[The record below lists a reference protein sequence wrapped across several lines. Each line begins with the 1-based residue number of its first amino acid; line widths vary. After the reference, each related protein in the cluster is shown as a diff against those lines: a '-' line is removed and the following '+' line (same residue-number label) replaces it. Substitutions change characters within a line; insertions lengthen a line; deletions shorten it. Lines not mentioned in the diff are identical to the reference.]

1 MDHLLHAGYRPH
13 PAGLLLLHRAAA
25 GGGGASGEET
35 DAAAGEQDQAAA
47 KPAAGKD
54 SSTMMDESLATM
66 GAKKRHY
73 RLRAQQ
79 RSQFLC
85 AVYRHF
91 RRCLLTATFCCY
103 ILPTDNTNMYY
114 IRKLFIPLYFFLCN
128 LCI

>member
-1 MDHLLHAGYRPH
+1 MDHLLHAGDRPH

-25 GGGGASGEET
+25 GGGGASGEEP

-66 GAKKRHY
+66 GARKKA
-73 RLRAQQ
+73 L
-79 RSQFLC
+79 SIEGTTKISDFLG

-91 RRCLLTATFCCY
+91 RRCLLTFCCY
-103 ILPTDNTNMYY
+103 ILPTANTNMYY